1 MSEYI
6 DTVETINGDLHYF
19 SSSWQCQEGDSF
31 SKFNT
36 LLQNISVNLQRP

>member
-6 DTVETINGDLHYF
+6 DTVETISGGLDCF
-19 SSSWQCQEGDSF
+19 ASSWGSGERDSF
-31 SKFNT
+31 LKFNT